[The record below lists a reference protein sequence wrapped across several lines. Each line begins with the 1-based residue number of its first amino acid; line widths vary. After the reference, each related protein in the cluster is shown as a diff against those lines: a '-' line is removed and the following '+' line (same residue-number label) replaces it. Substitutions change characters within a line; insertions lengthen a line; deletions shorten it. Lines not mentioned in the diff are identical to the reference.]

1 MSSSSCA
8 RGDVRA
14 YADDDDDVE
23 AHRPPIAR
31 RASCGPRSRIT
42 RVDRSMS
49 MSMSIEFELDRGVH
63 PIDREG
69 RSRGVV
75 IGGLVMS
82 PKGVR

>member
-14 YADDDDDVE
+14 YADDDDDDDVE

-49 MSMSIEFELDRGVH
+49 MSMSMSMSIDIDIDRGVQG
-63 PIDREG
+63 PSIAGTGD
-69 RSRGVV
+69 GVA
-75 IGGLVMS
+75 GS
-82 PKGVR
+82 